1 MGALNRASYGQV
13 QQNSQARAASGRRDD
28 CPSDLTIAITA
39 GNGVLAPC
47 CGTMIRPAQ
56 REEPKSPNGDYAKQ
70 FPGSQARTQPAVVL
84 PTAPPTCCMFA

>member
-1 MGALNRASYGQV
+1 MHARSSLAYTPSCRVSPRCHALLGGPHRLTLPDR
-13 QQNSQARAASGRRDD
+13 SQAASGRRDD

-56 REEPKSPNGDYAKQ
+56 REGYGQRGYHNKAI
-70 FPGSQARTQPAVVL
+70 QP
-84 PTAPPTCCMFA
+84 PR